1 MLDLVDVHSELLT
14 CVENMDENLNSLIYD
29 INRILN
35 YVPNVKNHITR
46 NEIDAALDLYYA
58 LLNQVTEL
66 SESLDQATAQIID
79 DFRSIDA
86 IYDKSYQ

>member
-1 MLDLVDVHSELLT
+1 MLDLVDVHTELLT
-14 CVENMDENLNSLIYD
+14 CVENMDENLKSVIYD

-35 YVPNVKNHITR
+35 YVPNMENNIAR
-46 NEIDAALDLYYA
+46 NEIDRAIDLYYA
-58 LLNQVTEL
+58 LLMQVTEL
-66 SESLDQATAQIID
+66 NESLDQATEKIID

>member
-1 MLDLVDVHSELLT
+1 MLDLVDVHTELLT
-14 CVENMDENLNSLIYD
+14 CVENMDENLKSVIYD

-35 YVPNVKNHITR
+35 YVPNMENNIAR
-46 NEIDAALDLYYA
+46 NEIDRAIDLYYA
-58 LLNQVTEL
+58 LLMQVTEL
-66 SESLDQATAQIID
+66 RESLDEATEKIID